1 MIAALAHIEAVLKAV
16 NLKPVYDDDDLEQS
30 PKSAIGKALVQVGD
44 SSCTQ
49 EATHFSDSLECSI
62 KIHHN
67 EAKKA
72 LELVG
77 KIRSDL
83 TIRETDGVMCVIFE
97 GVNAAE
103 NSYDEKIKSYKL
115 NFKILTITVR

>member
-16 NLKPVYDDDDLEQS
+16 KLTPIYDDDDLEQS
-30 PKSAIGKALVQVGD
+30 PKSAISKALVEVGD

-49 EATHFSDSLECSI
+49 EGTHFSDSLGCAI

-72 LELVG
+72 LELIE

-83 TIRETDGVMCVIFE
+83 TTRETAGVMGVIFE

-115 NFKILTITVR
+115 NFKILTISAR